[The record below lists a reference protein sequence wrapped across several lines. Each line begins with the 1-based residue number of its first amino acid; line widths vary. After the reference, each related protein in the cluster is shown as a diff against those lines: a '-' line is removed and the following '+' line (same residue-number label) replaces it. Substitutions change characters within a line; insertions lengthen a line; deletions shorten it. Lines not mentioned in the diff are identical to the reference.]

1 MTQPFGPA
9 SPAHPVTPVGHGA
22 TALGGSQTRAV
33 RRAALRLGLQT
44 GVAVA
49 VVVVALIAVA
59 LTVVLRSQHTA
70 AVDLVTK
77 TVARADDVT
86 DPPAGTWLY
95 LATPDKVLRS
105 YGMPAGFPDVQAL
118 QSAMTRLAVIG
129 GRTSPPQT
137 TTAEV
142 GGRDYLVATQARP
155 GAVVQ
160 GVLDLSGDHAERD
173 RLVGALLL
181 AGLLGLVLAA
191 ASGAFLA
198 SRAMKPLASSLAMQ
212 RRFVAD
218 ASHELRTPLTLLSTR
233 AQLVQ
238 RGLRRGRDPGS
249 LAGDIDGLVTDAD
262 QLAMILEDL
271 LVAAD
276 PRGDG
281 LGESVDLGAL
291 AGQVTAACEP
301 AARQNAVALDTD
313 LPQDPV
319 LVHGAPVAL
328 RRALTA
334 LVDNAV
340 RHATTTVVVGV
351 GVRGATAYVQ
361 VSDDGPGIDE
371 EILPRLFERF
381 ETAADH
387 GPTPGEPDDA
397 SDAGRRRYGLG
408 LALVSEVAAR
418 HGGQVQARNRTAP
431 NGAGAAPAGAT
442 LELSLPWDT

>member
-1 MTQPFGPA
+1 MTGPSRPAAAPA
-9 SPAHPVTPVGHGA
+9 STPAGQGSA
-22 TALGGSQTRAV
+22 ALGASQTRAL

-77 TVARADDVT
+77 TVTRADDVT

-95 LATPDKVLRS
+95 VATATKAVRS
-105 YGMPAGFPDVQAL
+105 YGMPAGFPDEAEL
-118 QSAMTRLAVIG
+118 RSATARLAAAG
-129 GRTSPPQT
+129 GVTPPPQT

-155 GAVVQ
+155 DVLVQ
-160 GVLDLSGDHAERD
+160 AVLDLSGDHAERD

-181 AGLLGLVLAA
+181 SGLLGLVLAA

-262 QLAMILEDL
+262 HLAMILEDL

-281 LGESVDLGAL
+281 LGESVDLRAL
-291 AGQVTAACEP
+291 ADQVCAACEP
-301 AARQNAVALDTD
+301 SARQSAVALDTD
-313 LPQDPV
+313 LPEHPV
-319 LVHGAPVAL
+319 MVHGAPVAL

-340 RHATTTVVVGV
+340 RHATKSVVVGV

-381 ETAADH
+381 ES
-387 GPTPGEPDDA
+387 A
-397 SDAGRRRYGLG
+397 SDPRPAPTALDEAPDAGPRRYGLG
-408 LALVSEVAAR
+408 LALVSDVAAR
-418 HGGQVQARNRTAP
+418 HGGQVRARNRTAP
-431 NGAGAAPAGAT
+431 AGSGAAQTGAT